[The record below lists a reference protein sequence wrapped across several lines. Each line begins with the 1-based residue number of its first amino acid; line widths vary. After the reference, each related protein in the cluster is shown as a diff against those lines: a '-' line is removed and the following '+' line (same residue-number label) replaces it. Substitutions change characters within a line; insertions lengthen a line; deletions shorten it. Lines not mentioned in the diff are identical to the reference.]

1 MNNYDDT
8 FYFWSGKNNDYIEYT
23 LALQHQEFAN
33 VLGLTRSTNCYPQRI
48 RVLGLITDYEI
59 GGILESTEIP
69 LLDKLI
75 NSWEHVKQMELKME
89 GQFIGYRG
97 YTVQMS
103 KGVSSANCI
112 HIEGINFMA
121 TKQLHCLYNH
131 NEVEIGDVVRTSC
144 GAGMMG
150 VRTQEC
156 VRTITGAK
164 LSEMVSYCRMRFQP
178 VSEIGT
184 FSAPRNHAMLWA
196 TVTITSLSNAYA
208 EKAQAAVTRAV
219 REYLE
224 VREENVNVY
233 YVYTRKGSE
242 LFYQKELY
250 LEVEI
255 PLLRSNATYTRA
267 VKEVGEMEKR
277 IANGLN
283 REAVVRIT
291 KIGFKVD
298 NQILRI
304 LVVVVPA
311 VLVVMIVVIT
321 ILVARRKRKE
331 SLEKMYLL
339 A

>member
-1 MNNYDDT
+1 M
-8 FYFWSGKNNDYIEYT
+8 
-23 LALQHQEFAN
+23 
-33 VLGLTRSTNCYPQRI
+33 LGLTRSTNCYPQRI

-184 FSAPRNHAMLWA
+184 FSAPRNHPNHTESSKTALFEPVERVRGEGA
-196 TVTITSLSNAYA
+196 GGGDEGGARVLGGEGRERERVLRVHA
-208 EKAQAAVTRAV
+208 EGK
-219 REYLE
+219 
-224 VREENVNVY
+224 
-233 YVYTRKGSE
+233 
-242 LFYQKELY
+242 
-250 LEVEI
+250 
-255 PLLRSNATYTRA
+255 
-267 VKEVGEMEKR
+267 
-277 IANGLN
+277 
-283 REAVVRIT
+283 
-291 KIGFKVD
+291 
-298 NQILRI
+298 
-304 LVVVVPA
+304 
-311 VLVVMIVVIT
+311 
-321 ILVARRKRKE
+321 
-331 SLEKMYLL
+331 
-339 A
+339 